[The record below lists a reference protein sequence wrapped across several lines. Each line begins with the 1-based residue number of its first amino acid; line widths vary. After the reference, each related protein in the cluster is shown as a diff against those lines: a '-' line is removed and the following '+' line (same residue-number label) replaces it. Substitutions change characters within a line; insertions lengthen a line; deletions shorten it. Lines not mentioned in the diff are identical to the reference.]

1 MLLRAIRTV
10 FGPSKEVSNCS
21 DPHASFAGVS
31 LHENAKFLY
40 QSKHA
45 PWAVTWG
52 YADWTILIAFAAWAA
67 GSNIALLP
75 MLITGAFVP
84 RRWTQ
89 QAYFCWHAELLP
101 HTEQVVFHKSFLFG
115 ETRKIVVD
123 IDKLEKVDS
132 EAIENKLMWLG
143 NHFDDSLV
151 FRDMASG
158 ELFVFD
164 KNGIWN
170 EDTLKHPLLN

>member
-1 MLLRAIRTV
+1 MKAVRFV
-10 FGPSKEVSNCS
+10 FGPGKEVSGAT
-21 DPHASFAGVS
+21 DAHASFSGVS

-45 PWAVTWG
+45 EWAVTWG
-52 YADWTILIAFAAWAA
+52 YADWAVLLTFAAWAG
-67 GSNIALLP
+67 GSHFALLP
-75 MLITGAFVP
+75 MLISFAFVP

-101 HTEQVVFHKSFLFG
+101 HTEQVVFHKSYLLG
-115 ETRKIVVD
+115 DTKKVIVD
-123 IDKLEKVDS
+123 IKDLEKVDA
-132 EAIENKLMWLG
+132 EAIENQLMWLG
-143 NHFDDSLV
+143 NHYDDSLV

-164 KNGIWN
+164 RQGIWN
-170 EDTLKHPLLN
+170 EDTLNHPLLN